1 MKKLKNIVLILG
13 VFWSFSCEKFEVE
26 KTSDAFLHV
35 QIDDA
40 MLPVWVKGNTA
51 SQKLI
56 VYINGGPGLTSIDV
70 ARADMFGWSK
80 SLEKDFGI
88 VYYDQRGCG
97 NAQGNFD
104 EESLTLDQYVKD
116 LDAIVT
122 VLKSKY
128 EDASIYLMG
137 HSFGAFIGANYLLDS
152 RLENK
157 IQAWISIDGAYNF
170 DYDLSWGYRRIFLE
184 NIALEQIED
193 GNLISHWEEALKWVE
208 DNPEILTRQQKNE
221 WRSFLGWPGEIIIP
235 EEIATLSIRQ
245 YLSIGFA
252 SSYNP
257 FPSYLSSNLKLVNDK
272 LNKDA
277 EGKNLINSVKD
288 ISIPALFIWGRY
300 DDLIVPEE
308 GEEVFANYG
317 SDISRKTYSL
327 FPESSHEPYISDPE
341 RFYSEVKDFISIY

>member
-1 MKKLKNIVLILG
+1 MKKLKYILVIVGIICL
-13 VFWSFSCEKFEVE
+13 FSCEKFEAE
-26 KTSDAFLHV
+26 KSSDAFFQV
-35 QIDDA
+35 QIDEA
-40 MLPVWVKGNTA
+40 VIPVWVKGNTA

-80 SLEKDFGI
+80 SLEKEFAM
-88 VYYDQRGCG
+88 VFYDQRGCG
-97 NAQGNFD
+97 NAQGNID
-104 EESLTLDQYVKD
+104 EESLTIDQYVKD
-116 LDAIVT
+116 LDAVIT

-128 EDASIYLMG
+128 GDASIYLMG

-152 RLENK
+152 RLESK

-170 DYDLSWGYRRIFLE
+170 DYELSWVYRRTFLE
-184 NIALEQIED
+184 NIAQEEIGK
-193 GNLISHWEEALKWVE
+193 GNMIPHWEEALRWVE
-208 DNPEILTRQQKNE
+208 GNPQILTRQQKNE

-252 SSYNP
+252 STYNP
-257 FPSYLSSNLKLVNDK
+257 FPSYLSSNLKVVNDR

-277 EGKNLINSVKD
+277 EGENLINSVKN

-308 GEEVFANYG
+308 GEEVFLNYG
-317 SDISRKTYSL
+317 SDASKKTYSL
-327 FPESSHEPYISDPE
+327 FPNSSHEPYISDPD
-341 RFYSEVKDFISIY
+341 RFYSEIRDFVSVY